1 MALHVVNNAMAI
13 KAPGVW
19 FWQLGD
25 PRERDAVWRII
36 SVLDAFTVRRMASL
50 AAMSI
55 LPVSTHRRE
64 RSCVLWLSIS
74 IRSKC

>member
-13 KAPGVW
+13 KAPDVW

-25 PRERDAVWRII
+25 PRDRDAVWQII
-36 SVLDAFTVRRMASL
+36 DVLDTSVRRMASL